1 MENNAVRKTAAP
13 VSLAA
18 CENYNPETVRE
29 AFDRLLPPL
38 GGLDFIKPGMTVAVK
53 LNLLTG
59 AAPERAVTPH
69 PAPVRE
75 LCRRLTEKGA
85 KVILGDSPGG
95 LFTQGALRSVYHAC
109 GLEPLA
115 NDDVKLNMDVG
126 VKSAVFPAA
135 QRLKTFYY
143 TGWLDQADVII
154 DFCKLKTH
162 GMLNMT
168 GAVKNLF
175 GTIPGTTK
183 PEYHL
188 RFPELSDFADMLV
201 DLSLYWKPVLCIC
214 DAVECMEGNGP
225 SSGTA
230 RHMGLLLASGSGFD
244 LDMVLASL
252 IGYTREDVA
261 TLEAAYRRG
270 LGPADI
276 TQVRVAAADGRRV
289 SDFAISDFRHAS
301 APLHLTFGGKG
312 VVGRA
317 VSAGAA
323 AVFTTRPQLKNNA
336 CIACGKCA
344 AVCPAHAIT
353 MAPKPVIDRK
363 KCIRCFCCQEFC
375 PEGAMKVQRTW
386 LDRVLS
392 KEAESAAPEDRRP
405 HG

>member
-1 MENNAVRKTAAP
+1 MENNAVRKNAAP

-18 CENYNPETVRE
+18 CENYSPETVRE
-29 AFDRLLPPL
+29 AFDRLLSPL

-69 PAPVRE
+69 PALVRE
-75 LCRRLTEKGA
+75 LCRRLTEQGA
-85 KVILGDSPGG
+85 EVILGDSPGG
-95 LFTQGALRSVYHAC
+95 MFTQGALRSVYHAC
-109 GLEPLA
+109 GLESLA
-115 NDDVKLNMDVG
+115 NDNVKLNMDVG
-126 VKSAVFPAA
+126 VKSAVFPKA
-135 QRLKTFYY
+135 QRLKTFHY

-188 RFPELSDFADMLV
+188 RFPEQSDFADMLV
-201 DLSLYWKPVLCIC
+201 DLSLYWKPALCIC

-225 SSGTA
+225 SSGTP

-270 LGPADI
+270 LGPGDI
-276 TQVRVAAADGRRV
+276 SQVRVVSADG
-289 SDFAISDFRHAS
+289 STMQDFAIPDFRHAC
-301 APLHLTFGGKG
+301 APLRLTFGGKG
-312 VVGRA
+312 VVGKV
-317 VSAGAA
+317 VSAGAT
-323 AVFTTRPQLKNNA
+323 AVFTTRPQVKNNA
-336 CIACGKCA
+336 CISCGKCA

-375 PEGAMKVQRTW
+375 PEGAMKVRRTW
-386 LDRVLS
+386 LDRVLA
-392 KEAESAAPEDRRP
+392 KEAQSRAESGRSR
-405 HG
+405 G